1 VAQSGAREVSDTRS
15 LSRILADCT
24 ERFVHGGPA
33 TPTAA
38 PRDGGEGP
46 TAPREPE
53 SPRDNPTLPPAFR
66 WATLAAPELRRR
78 VAREGA
84 IAEAEA
90 HLRSPGLVLEGPS
103 GSGKTSL
110 ACALLRAWEA
120 RHPRRRAIFAP
131 AWKLGVARAQH
142 GLGQGEAPEVELA
155 LTAGLCV
162 IDDLGSERNTAMN
175 AVPDVLFARAL
186 EGRPTWVTTWMTPE
200 AVTQRYGDGIARRLF
215 EAGRAVVI
223 ACGKAA

>member
-1 VAQSGAREVSDTRS
+1 MSDTRT

-24 ERFVHGGPA
+24 ERFVSGGRA
-33 TPTAA
+33 NTAA
-38 PRDGGEGP
+38 PRDRGDGSA
-46 TAPREPE
+46 APRE
-53 SPRDNPTLPPAFR
+53 SPRDNATIPPAFR

-84 IAEAEA
+84 IAEAQA
-90 HLRSPGLVLEGPS
+90 ALGSAGLVFDGPS

-120 RHPRRRAIFAP
+120 RHPRRPAVFVP
-131 AWKLGVARAQH
+131 AWKLDVARAQH
-142 GLGQGEAPEVELA
+142 GLGHGEAPEVEQTFA
-155 LTAGLCV
+155 AGLCV
-162 IDDLGSERNTAMN
+162 LDDLGSERNTAMN
-175 AVPDVLFARAL
+175 AVPDVIYARAL

-200 AVTQRYGDGIARRLF
+200 AVTQRYGDGVARRLF